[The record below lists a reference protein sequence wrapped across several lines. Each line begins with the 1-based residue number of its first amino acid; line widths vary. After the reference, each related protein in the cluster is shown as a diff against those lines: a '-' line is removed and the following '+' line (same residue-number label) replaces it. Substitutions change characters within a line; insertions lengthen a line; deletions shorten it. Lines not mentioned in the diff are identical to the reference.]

1 MDRTLFF
8 HFAVVNSMYCM
19 WVLCV
24 VVNGFILH
32 MKAPWFESRIGY
44 KSTLRASQAQI
55 NGNVVPGGA
64 AVLLIHI
71 FSFLAVVLSGNHLW
85 VKIRMHPDFLKLEPL
100 YVSVWRHKV
109 AHQITQLRVCDLFNL
124 IL

>member
-1 MDRTLFF
+1 MGMDRTLFF

-44 KSTLRASQAQI
+44 KSTLRAPQAQI

-64 AVLLIHI
+64 ANLLIHI

-85 VKIRMHPDFLKLEPL
+85 VKIRMHPDFLKARATLCLHTE
-100 YVSVWRHKV
+100 
-109 AHQITQLRVCDLFNL
+109 TQSGTPNHPGTSMRL
-124 IL
+124 I